1 MNFKNIRMKK
11 KFNVSKIVL
20 ALLLILGSLESVQ
33 GQFGMG
39 GFGGYGYNPYSGMGR
54 MRSSVPR
61 ANVAAEPDAPL
72 TAEEITELEMVK
84 VKEVLVID
92 PFEEAILRSIVLEFT
107 KKRIELQILKG
118 DPKTLSESFRKLN
131 DLENERLK
139 TELSLATYEKLLELK
154 ERNFK
159 KLKDNSEK
167 KRKKKKKK
175 S

>member
-11 KFNVSKIVL
+11 KINIPKIVL
-20 ALLLILGSLESVQ
+20 ALLLVLGSLESVQ

-139 TELSLATYEKLLELK
+139 TELSLATYKKLLELK